1 MSSSAARPAPA
12 ETRSTRARSAG
23 GIRRRRDV
31 PGLPEPTGPYSW
43 SVTHGGL
50 VFLSGIRGI
59 DPSTG
64 RPDKGDGS
72 RVRRVFEHL
81 AALLEASG
89 SSPRDV
95 LSTRVYVTD
104 MARHRPLINAGFTR
118 FFGTELPVRTIVEVR
133 ALNQGDTIELEVVA
147 ALRQRSAK
155 PRRRAGSGVRRVAS
169 AR

>member
-1 MSSSAARPAPA
+1 MSSSAARRAP
-12 ETRSTRARSAG
+12 EEITSTRAPSAV

-64 RPDKGDGS
+64 HPDEGDRS
-72 RVRRVFEHL
+72 RVRRIFKHL
-81 AALLEASG
+81 AKLLEASG

-118 FFGTELPVRTIVEVR
+118 FFGTELPARTIVEVR
-133 ALNQGDTIELEVVA
+133 ALNQDDTIEVEVIARRPA
-147 ALRQRSAK
+147 AR
-155 PRRRAGSGVRRVAS
+155 
-169 AR
+169 

>member
-1 MSSSAARPAPA
+1 MSSSAARAA
-12 ETRSTRARSAG
+12 STVSAG
-23 GIRRRRDV
+23 GRIRRRRDV
-31 PGLPEPTGPYSW
+31 PGVPKPTGPFSW
-43 SVTHGGL
+43 SVTCGGL

-64 RPDKGDGS
+64 RPDEGDGS
-72 RVRRVFEHL
+72 RVRRIFQHL

-104 MARHRPLINAGFTR
+104 MARHRPLVNAGFAR
-118 FFGTELPVRTIVEVR
+118 FFGTELPARTIVEVR

-147 ALRQRSAK
+147 VRRPRPAR
-155 PRRRAGSGVRRVAS
+155 PRRRAWSRVRRRL